1 MISIKSTPE
10 NFNKEFLEEERI
22 KISQAV
28 NLIAEVADEMIVIVG
43 KKYETEEG
51 KMKSKTTATIFCTP
65 RYKLSVVEKL
75 IGEVKGELP

>member
-51 KMKSKTTATIFCTP
+51 KMKSKTTAAIFCTSK
-65 RYKLSVVEKL
+65 YKLSVIEKL
-75 IGEVKGELP
+75 IGEVKSELL